1 MSDVRKKVQSTAATP
16 GTHPWFDEREG
27 KRSEQKEEARGE
39 RTTADGQA
47 NKVPLPWMW
56 SSSSP
61 R

>member
-16 GTHPWFDEREG
+16 GTHEREG

-39 RTTADGQA
+39 RSTADGQA
-47 NKVPLPWMW
+47 NKVPLLWMW

-61 R
+61 H